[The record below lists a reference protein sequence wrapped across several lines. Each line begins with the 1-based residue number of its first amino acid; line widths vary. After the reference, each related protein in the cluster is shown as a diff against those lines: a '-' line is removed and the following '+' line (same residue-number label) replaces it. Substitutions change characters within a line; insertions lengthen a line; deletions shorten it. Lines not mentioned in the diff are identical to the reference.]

1 MRQELLE
8 RYQEYLIKKAMVRE
22 LGKLISKY
30 VYHVQF
36 TEYKYFEAVHEEWVV
51 IHFVGGG
58 QCAICET
65 ATSVAAI
72 AKDILDNV
80 MHADYSHLE
89 TYKKMNEKYVDVL
102 EGVGDDEEAPD
113 AIMECIKAINEG
125 VIAKRHGEE
134 FGKEEDINY
143 DSCGNCRS

>member
-8 RYQEYLIKKAMVRE
+8 RYQEYLTKKAMVRE

-30 VYHVQF
+30 VSHVQF

-51 IHFVGGG
+51 IHFVGGA

-80 MHADYSHLE
+80 MHADYGHLE

-102 EGVGDDEEAPD
+102 EGVGDGEEAPD
-113 AIMECIKAINEG
+113 AVMECIKAINKG
-125 VIAKRHGEE
+125 VIAKRHEE
-134 FGKEEDINY
+134 ECEEKEDVNY
-143 DSCGNCRS
+143 DSCGD